1 MRLFSLC
8 FLLAIAGCAGGPT
21 HDYYS
26 PSVNGAKYPGQPV
39 MHLSEKFDADK
50 AGLLSSGYTLIGT
63 TDYYGK
69 YPEAAEL
76 KAQAGR
82 VGANYVLYGCERI
95 ESNSQA
101 WKMSF
106 GSWGGRGGSVGD
118 QFKVR
123 IAFFGK

>member
-1 MRLFSLC
+1 MRLLSLC
-8 FLLAIAGCAGGPT
+8 VLLVAGCAGGPT

-26 PSVNGAKYPGQPV
+26 PVVSGAKYHGQPV
-39 MHLSEKFDADK
+39 MHLSETFSEDK
-50 AGLLSSGYTLIGT
+50 EKLLAAGYSIIGT

-69 YPEAAEL
+69 YPDAAEL

-82 VGANYVLYGCERI
+82 VGANYILYACERI

-101 WKMSF
+101 WRMSF

-118 QFKVR
+118 QYKVR
-123 IAFFGK
+123 IAFLGK